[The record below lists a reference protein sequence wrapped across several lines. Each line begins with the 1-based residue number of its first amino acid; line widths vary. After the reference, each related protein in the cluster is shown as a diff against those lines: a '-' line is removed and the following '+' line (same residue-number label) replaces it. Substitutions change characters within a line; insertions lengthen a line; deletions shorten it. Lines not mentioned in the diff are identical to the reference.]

1 MYESSMQG
9 LQAGHRLVY
18 SNSRSGKANA
28 RVVHGKE
35 KIADVE
41 NHRKRGLLSNARKV
55 TE

>member
-9 LQAGHRLVY
+9 LQTEHRLVY

-28 RVVHGKE
+28 GVVHRKE
-35 KIADVE
+35 KIANVK
-41 NHRKRGLLSNARKV
+41 NNRQRGLLSNARKV